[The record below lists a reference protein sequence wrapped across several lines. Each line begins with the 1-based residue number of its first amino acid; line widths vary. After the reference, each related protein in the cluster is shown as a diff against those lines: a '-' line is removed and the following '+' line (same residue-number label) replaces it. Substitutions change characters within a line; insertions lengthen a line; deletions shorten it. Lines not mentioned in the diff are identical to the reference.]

1 MNEFNFYI
9 NVDECLNMSNFE
21 MFFYKLQNEKKFYVV
36 EASFNDDA
44 GSGSIQSALYR
55 IKNYIGQSSFLIR
68 DYRLIFGVRQQ
79 YKKTV
84 SWKETVLYRLLKIH
98 YSMQDAR
105 LFIKTKDRVDK
116 NVTVILLYDVEN
128 TLDENNIPDEITDN
142 TSDIP
147 ALMEFLGVDWGESG
161 KLPPEREIVEEMVQ
175 KAKQKK
181 EPVALQFALDF
192 YRWYTENKLYET
204 EETTEKSLPSPRDKN
219 IRSKEEKA
227 KVARYNNIYN
237 IVNFIGRAVGAYC
250 VFTKTI
256 SSNTGDH
263 RLALLG
269 IVDYITTGLA
279 GVPEGDTGYSRNE
292 RLKIMARDSW
302 KNAKDDKV
310 IWEKYGVM
318 MSEYE
323 GRMISR
329 QREMSGRMANSGD
342 KLVYNTENPTRLT
355 CAYDGMKFEEKIT
368 EKLDEYERSINRSD
382 GGKSWESTERDLKAM
397 LGQLE
402 QSLEDYSET
411 ISTMYKREIRQRN
424 DERKAKRED
433 KKIYDTDQVDEMIL
447 AVSRK
452 KQALLEELK
461 KQKMAPHVRYQ
472 DQLNVDHAIKTCS
485 SEINYYMKRRK
496 QITLAGFLALF
507 LTAGGFVLVSHLLLQ
522 ESLLVEMKNL
532 AGAVMS
538 ALFTLFFVLFSWGAP
553 GIYFKRK
560 MTESIERLKSELI
573 TYTRGYAEIA
583 RNYEEYMNIINS
595 IDVMNHYLQELG
607 NIRAYC
613 NSENRKYLWHKE
625 AIQRHLQKCD
635 FFRLLYGEPSNGRK
649 DAYIP
654 LQLDKDVIR
663 NPFYWP
669 QPGSGGSL

>member
-36 EASFNDDA
+36 EASFHDEA

-79 YKKTV
+79 YKKAV

-105 LFIKTKDRVDK
+105 LYIKTKDRVDK

-128 TLDENNIPDEITDN
+128 TLDEKNIPDEITDN

-161 KLPPEREIVEEMVQ
+161 TLPSERSIVEEMVQ

-181 EPVALQFALDF
+181 DPVTLQFVLEF
-192 YRWYTENKLYET
+192 NRWYTENKLYEKDEAKQT
-204 EETTEKSLPSPRDKN
+204 YLPSPKN
-219 IRSKEEKA
+219 GIIKSEEETA

-237 IVNFIGRAVGAYC
+237 VVNFISRTVGAYC

-292 RLKIMARDSW
+292 RLKSLARESW

-310 IWEKYGVM
+310 IWEKYGGM
-318 MSEYE
+318 MAEYE

-342 KLVYNTENPTRLT
+342 KLVYNTDNPTRLT
-355 CAYDGMKFEEKIT
+355 CEYNAMKYEEKIT
-368 EKLDEYERSINRSD
+368 EKLDEYEKSIGRF
-382 GGKSWESTERDLKAM
+382 GGMKSWESTEKELKAM
-397 LGQLE
+397 LGKLE
-402 QSLEDYSET
+402 ESLAEYSET
-411 ISTMYKREIRQRN
+411 ISAMYKREIRQRN
-424 DERKAKRED
+424 DERKVKKED
-433 KKIYDTDQVDEMIL
+433 SKIYDTDQVDEMIQS
-447 AVSRK
+447 VGRK

-461 KQKMAPHVRYQ
+461 KQKMAPHVQYQ
-472 DQLNVDHAIKTCS
+472 DQLNVDHAIKSCS
-485 SEINYYMKRRK
+485 TEINYYMKRRK
-496 QITLAGFLALF
+496 QITLANFLVLF
-507 LTAGGFVLVSHLLLQ
+507 LTAGVFVLASHLLLQ
-522 ESLLVEMKNL
+522 ESLLVETWNL
-532 AGAVMS
+532 AGAAFS
-538 ALFTLFFVLFSWGAP
+538 AVFALVFMLFAWGAP
-553 GIYFKRK
+553 EIYFRGK
-560 MTESIERLKSELI
+560 MSESLERLKSELI

-583 RNYEEYMNIINS
+583 RNYEEYMNIINA

-607 NIRAYC
+607 NIRSYC

-669 QPGSGGSL
+669 QPGNGGSL